1 MSSTSQ
7 NQNKPDDKNK
17 VPLYG
22 ESEKDWEKLKAYK
35 IKNGTFYEGPFA
47 TARGNPNFGLVPLIT
62 KYLFL
67 AIAIYFA
74 IIKNYKYTIYAL
86 FFYTIGCILNGIRFY
101 YVNTMA
107 GGGED
112 SQFLMSTVHDNVAGA
127 ILASIAILYI
137 LLKRK

>member
-1 MSSTSQ
+1 MNSTT
-7 NQNKPDDKNK
+7 QNKPDDKNN

-47 TARGNPNFGLVPLIT
+47 TARGNPNYGHFPLIT

-67 AIAIYFA
+67 CIAVYFA
-74 IIKNYKYTIYAL
+74 VIKNYKYTIYAL
-86 FFYTIGCILNGIRFY
+86 ICYMIGCILNGIRFF
-101 YVNTMA
+101 YVNAMA

-112 SQFLMSTVHDNVAGA
+112 SQFLMSTVHDNIAGA
-127 ILASIAILYI
+127 ILAFIAILYI